1 MSAFLNYLDMVSIDV
16 IITAFSV
23 KFDSCFLN
31 CNQNKKIKF
40 IMRINCKVQIICK
53 HSQIQY
59 GILVHVP
66 QLESLHTW

>member
-1 MSAFLNYLDMVSIDV
+1 MISIDV

-23 KFDSCFLN
+23 KSDSCFLN

-40 IMRINCKVQIICK
+40 IIMRINCKVQIICK
-53 HSQIQY
+53 HSQVQY
-59 GILVHVP
+59 GIPVHVP